1 MVDEGQNLKL
11 GLGGIGNEVQ
21 RPPEQKACSNRTCRS
36 RWSKM
41 PPETKGEQTGRTEVT
56 YFVKEASDMVA

>member
-1 MVDEGQNLKL
+1 MKYRDHQSRKPAAIELAEAGGLK
-11 GLGGIGNEVQ
+11 
-21 RPPEQKACSNRTCRS
+21 C
-36 RWSKM
+36 